1 MTTVTETVT
10 YTDVFE
16 PNSSFVEDV
25 YYDAP
30 GKRLYLDLANG
41 TRVGYADVLSSTFAA
56 LKHSPSV
63 GSFYNR
69 YIKNHFKGVN
79 GDVELVPVRKQTI
92 AEINDAAAS
101 EPVASEPVASEA
113 PSDPN
118 PNIGTEYIVNFTV
131 RRVISAG
138 SVSEAVA
145 KANLPLDAGNV
156 NVYTK

>member
-1 MTTVTETVT
+1 MTTVTETVI

-16 PNSSFVEDV
+16 PNSSFVEAV

-30 GKRLYLDLANG
+30 GRRLFLDLVNG
-41 TRVGYADVLSSTFAA
+41 TRVGYSNVLSSTFAA
-56 LKHSPSV
+56 LKSSPSV
-63 GSFYNR
+63 GGFYNR
-69 YIKNHFKGVN
+69 YIKNYFKGVN

-92 AEINDAAAS
+92 AEINDAVAS

-118 PNIGTEYIVNFTV
+118 QNIGAEYIVNFTA
-131 RRVISAG
+131 RRVIAAG

-145 KANLPLDAGNV
+145 KANLPLDASNV
-156 NVYTK
+156 SVYVK